1 MKFTLI
7 ATLLAPVLAVDIPK
21 ELQKRT
27 GQCGDNCARAVVP
40 GFRGPAV
47 VASYKAECEA
57 YLKVTTTPEA
67 SNFYVTTTT
76 TTVTSAINQTQPAN
90 PIPSSHLMDIDLSN
104 ISRTSRLTPVTGEE
118 RPVSTEPDCPC
129 GMYLQKEHQG

>member
-7 ATLLAPVLAVDIPK
+7 TALIAPVLAINIPR
-21 ELQKRT
+21 ELQERT

-40 GFRGPAV
+40 GHRGPAV

-67 SNFYVTTTT
+67 STVYVTKSIPTYASACSGEPRYLTACSCAGASAV
-76 TTVTSAINQTQPAN
+76 TVEAA
-90 PIPSSHLMDIDLSN
+90 
-104 ISRTSRLTPVTGEE
+104 
-118 RPVSTEPDCPC
+118 RPTITKIV
-129 GMYLQKEHQG
+129 YV

>member
-67 SNFYVTTTT
+67 STVYVTKSVPTYASVCSGETRYLT
-76 TTVTSAINQTQPAN
+76 ACSCADASAVTVEAPTPTVTKTIY
-90 PIPSSHLMDIDLSN
+90 
-104 ISRTSRLTPVTGEE
+104 V
-118 RPVSTEPDCPC
+118 
-129 GMYLQKEHQG
+129 

>member
-1 MKFTLI
+1 MSNSWVYSVYKHQTILFSSLTQPTLKLNKTFTMKFTLI

-67 SNFYVTTTT
+67 
-76 TTVTSAINQTQPAN
+76 
-90 PIPSSHLMDIDLSN
+90 
-104 ISRTSRLTPVTGEE
+104 R
-118 RPVSTEPDCPC
+118 
-129 GMYLQKEHQG
+129 

>member
-7 ATLLAPVLAVDIPK
+7 TALIAPVLAINIPR
-21 ELQKRT
+21 ELQERT

-40 GFRGPAV
+40 GHRGPAV

-67 SNFYVTTTT
+67 
-76 TTVTSAINQTQPAN
+76 
-90 PIPSSHLMDIDLSN
+90 
-104 ISRTSRLTPVTGEE
+104 R
-118 RPVSTEPDCPC
+118 
-129 GMYLQKEHQG
+129 